1 VAISYEGPSRVSID
15 SQVRT
20 HIVVSY
26 HRQHLAR
33 GGVVGGLVESAD
45 DDLKENQEL
54 ILQVIALA

>member
-1 VAISYEGPSRVSID
+1 MSID

-45 DDLKENQEL
+45 DDLEENQEL